1 MTVEVVEVLRRSDQG
16 MTKPYICRC
25 DDNETY
31 FVKGRGAGRQ
41 SLIREW
47 IAGNLGAAFGL
58 PLAPFEIVN
67 VPDELME
74 LSSPLLDL
82 YDLGTGLAFG
92 SQLVEGVMEITT
104 SVIDVIPIE
113 LQRDV
118 LIFDWWIRN
127 GDRMMSEK
135 GGNPNL
141 FWEPSSEQLVV
152 IDHNQAFGEDFDK
165 GIFLNLHIFADCQ
178 HGLFGDFVM
187 RRDYTQRFAEA
198 LRRWPDIIA
207 NMPEEWIY
215 LDPEM
220 TIPANVNLDD
230 YRAVLDLSQ
239 HEDFWKTS

>member
-1 MTVEVVEVLRRSDQG
+1 MAVEVIEVVRRSEQG
-16 MTKPYICRC
+16 VTKPYLCRC

-31 FVKGRGAGRQ
+31 FVKGKGAARKSQ
-41 SLIREW
+41 VCEW
-47 IAGNLGAAFGL
+47 IAGNLGNAFGL

-67 VPDELME
+67 VPEELVDMPH
-74 LSSPLLDL
+74 PLLDL
-82 YDLGTGLAFG
+82 SELGAGPAFG
-92 SQLVEGVMEITT
+92 SQRCEVMEIT
-104 SVIDVIPIE
+104 SAAVAEIPID

-127 GDRMMSEK
+127 GDRMMTEK

-141 FWEPSSEQLVV
+141 FWEPGSEQLVV
-152 IDHNQAFGEDFDK
+152 IDHNQAFDDEFNTD
-165 GIFLNLHIFADCQ
+165 IFLNLHIFSDSQ
-178 HGLFGDFVM
+178 HGLFDDFVL

-207 NMPEEWIY
+207 NMPEEWHY

-220 TIPANVNLDD
+220 TNPANINLDG
-230 YRAVLDLSQ
+230 YRAVLERCQ